1 MPLLNRKILCL
12 DIGSSA
18 IKWMVFD
25 GKRRLLYDWGIS
37 ETPEGWVKG
46 GRIIEQCGVAQRI
59 NEVLR
64 SSGGKPSGVLVSF
77 FCPEMIIRT
86 VMLPKL
92 DPKELERVVKFEVE
106 HLLSQGAEK
115 YVTDYRVLG
124 EVLQQGSVQV
134 KVLIAAVPSEIV
146 KGYLGLFKRL
156 SLKPLALDF
165 HGNCISRT
173 VGLINKDSK
182 GERQLV
188 VDIGASTA
196 AITIV
201 ERESPVFTRLIY
213 ISDTEQLFKDVC
225 HSVEFF
231 RTRSGSSIDSIV
243 MAGGSSHLKELGSRL
258 SSVLGIRVVS
268 LSAELQPVFKGEF
281 PREQAET
288 FANVLG
294 LALGDRKNKDRD
306 INLLP
311 EEYRDTREKRR
322 AKGTKL
328 AAAILAGTT
337 AAGAILL
344 PLYYIDGLKSRSA
357 VIRDEAAGRETIMEY
372 IENMEDLRREMEL
385 RKNVYEMLK
394 SRRREWSFMLDE
406 IGRSVPNKVLLVSVS
421 FVYPDVI
428 KIIGEAPDYAAV
440 ARLAV
445 ILGQIED
452 IIAAEPVSI
461 AASRKGTFDFEL
473 RCLLRGEADAY

>member
-1 MPLLNRKILCL
+1 
-12 DIGSSA
+12 
-18 IKWMVFD
+18 
-25 GKRRLLYDWGIS
+25 
-37 ETPEGWVKG
+37 
-46 GRIIEQCGVAQRI
+46 
-59 NEVLR
+59 
-64 SSGGKPSGVLVSF
+64 
-77 FCPEMIIRT
+77 
-86 VMLPKL
+86 
-92 DPKELERVVKFEVE
+92 
-106 HLLSQGAEK
+106 
-115 YVTDYRVLG
+115 
-124 EVLQQGSVQV
+124 
-134 KVLIAAVPSEIV
+134 
-146 KGYLGLFKRL
+146 
-156 SLKPLALDF
+156 
-165 HGNCISRT
+165 
-173 VGLINKDSK
+173 
-182 GERQLV
+182 
-188 VDIGASTA
+188 
-196 AITIV
+196 
-201 ERESPVFTRLIY
+201 
-213 ISDTEQLFKDVC
+213 
-225 HSVEFF
+225 
-231 RTRSGSSIDSIV
+231 

-281 PREQAET
+281 PREKAET

-311 EEYRDTREKRR
+311 EKYRDTREKRR

-328 AAAILAGTT
+328 AAAVLAGTT

-357 VIRDEAAGRETIMEY
+357 VIRDEAAGWETIMEY

-394 SRRREWSFMLDE
+394 SQRREWSFMLDE
-406 IGRSVPNKVLLVSVS
+406 IGRSVPDKVLLVSVS
-421 FVYPDVI
+421 FVYPDGI